1 MSRSAHRA
9 LSSGPEG
16 VVHWLIRH
24 AARGAPDSLSSR
36 LEEEWLADLES
47 RSPALSRVRLAFGCC
62 WAAVV
67 IASEYAGTGEP
78 TIVRVVAARAHI
90 PRTEKNFGYFSLGT
104 GTLFLI
110 LGLQAALFS
119 GLVTT
124 FSHSNGW
131 MAQEGFTNRVSNP
144 ASVEVTVLPGR

>member
-1 MSRSAHRA
+1 MSRSDHAA

-16 VVHWLIRH
+16 VVHWLVRH
-24 AARGAPDSLSSR
+24 AARGAPESLSSR

-47 RSPALSRVRLAFGCC
+47 RSSALSRVRLAFGCC

-67 IASEYAGTGEP
+67 IVNEYAGTGASTAVP
-78 TIVRVVAARAHI
+78 VVAGKTSVAR
-90 PRTEKNFGYFSLGT
+90 TDYFSLGT

-110 LGLQAALFS
+110 LGLHAALFS

-124 FSHSNGW
+124 FSHSSGW
-131 MAQEGFTNRVSNP
+131 MAQKGLPHQVANP
-144 ASVEVTVLPGR
+144 ASIEVTVLPGR